1 MSAESESEFESE
13 SESEYKKLLDK
24 AYGELPEVLKEYSR
38 FTTPQIE
45 ARIQGK
51 VTVVQ
56 NLGEVSKTINRKPSM
71 LAKYLLREFGTMGS
85 SDDQRLL
92 MKGQF
97 RQQQVQEKF
106 EEFLSLYVICPECGR
121 PDTRIIQEMR
131 VNFLKCEACG
141 SRHPIGVIKAAPK
154 KEARPEV
161 GDVITLQVTQTGK
174 KGDGVAKMGRYIIFI
189 ANAREGQRV
198 RARINNIQGTMVFA
212 EAVEILS

>member
-1 MSAESESEFESE
+1 VDV
-13 SESEYKKLLDK
+13 KKYEELLDK
-24 AYGELPEVLKEYSR
+24 AYSELPEILKEYSR
-38 FTTPQIE
+38 FATPKIE

-56 NLGEVSKTINRKPSM
+56 NLGEVCKTINRKPDM

-85 SDDQRLL
+85 MDDQRLL
-92 MKGQF
+92 LKGQF
-97 RQQQVQEKF
+97 RQHQVQEKF

-141 SRHPIGVIKAAPK
+141 SKHPVGVIKAAPK
-154 KEARPEV
+154 GEARPEI

-174 KGDGVAKMGRYIIFI
+174 KGDGVAKMGKYIVFVT
-189 ANAREGQRV
+189 NAREGQRV
-198 RARINNIQGTMVFA
+198 KARINNIQGTMIFA

>member
-1 MSAESESEFESE
+1 MKAK
-13 SESEYKKLLDK
+13 EYEELLDK
-24 AYGELPEVLKEYSR
+24 AHSELPEILKEYSR
-38 FTTPQIE
+38 FVTPQIR

-51 VTVVQ
+51 TTVVQ
-56 NLGEVSKTINRKPSM
+56 NLGEVSKIINRKPDM
-71 LAKYLLREFGTMGS
+71 LGKYLLREFGTMGS

-97 RQQQVQEKF
+97 RQYQIQEKF
-106 EEFLSLYVICPECGR
+106 EEFLRLYVICPECSR

-141 SRHPIGVIKAAPK
+141 SKHPIGVIKAAAPK
-154 KEARPEV
+154 VEESKPEI

-174 KGDGVAKMGRYIIFI
+174 KGDGVAKMGKYIVFI
-189 ANAREGQRV
+189 MHARKGQKV
-198 RARINNIQGTMVFA
+198 KARITNVQGTMIFT

>member
-1 MSAESESEFESE
+1 VEIK
-13 SESEYKKLLDK
+13 EYEKLLDK
-24 AYGELPEVLKEYSR
+24 AYGELPEILKEYSR
-38 FTTPQIE
+38 FVIPRIA

-56 NLGEVSKTINRKPSM
+56 NLGEVSKLINRKPDM

-85 SDDQRLL
+85 RDDQRLL
-92 MKGQF
+92 MKGRF
-97 RQQQVQEKF
+97 RQYQVQEKF
-106 EEFLSLYVICPECGR
+106 EEFLNLYVICPECGR
-121 PDTRIIQEMR
+121 PDTRIVQEMR

-154 KEARPEV
+154 REKRPEI

-174 KGDGVAKMGRYIIFI
+174 KGDGVAKMGKYIIFI
-189 ANAREGQRV
+189 SNAREGQKV
-198 RARINNIQGTMVFA
+198 KAKINNIQGTMVFA